1 MKQRSYFWYFYLLQ
15 RKYHW
20 NVKRKKARR
29 DNSWMCRYRVNQ
41 HLTVLKFFSV
51 SMNKFLVMELV
62 SVQVSQISKL
72 DVKNV
77 NTVKSTTCRY
87 MFPNVI
93 ECLKQNIRKLIN
105 YKRPS
110 NTKQINNVQIMR
122 IEIWKNKAVRKYKIW
137 TGKVST
143 YIFGV
148 SVFELTQH

>member
-1 MKQRSYFWYFYLLQ
+1 
-15 RKYHW
+15 
-20 NVKRKKARR
+20 
-29 DNSWMCRYRVNQ
+29 MCRYRVNQ

-87 MFPNVI
+87 MFSNVI

-122 IEIWKNKAVRKYKIW
+122 IEIWKNKAVRKYKI
-137 TGKVST
+137 
-143 YIFGV
+143 
-148 SVFELTQH
+148 